1 MADLIP
7 AWMYKQMYERA
18 CDDNSLL
25 SRKIAVYDGCLDMI
39 YGALDVAGIAR
50 DAETAEDVDDAE
62 RAMADLMRGGRTE
75 HTFA

>member
-25 SRKIAVYDGCLDMI
+25 SRKLAVCDGCLDVICSAM
-39 YGALDVAGIAR
+39 GVAGIAR
-50 DAETAEDVDDAE
+50 DAETAEDVGDAE
-62 RAMADLMRGGRTE
+62 RALADLTRGGGTE

>member
-18 CDDNSLL
+18 CDDKSLL
-25 SRKIAVYDGCLDMI
+25 LRKFVVYDECYDI
-39 YGALDVAGIAR
+39 ICNALDVAGIAR
-50 DAETAEDVDDAE
+50 DAETAGDVDDAE
-62 RAMADLMRGGRTE
+62 RALADLTRGGGTE